1 MTTTTPKTKTC
12 KACRGTGKKSTPVL
26 HLGVP
31 GLCYQCDGA
40 GEQVR
45 VSAEQVQL
53 AAEKATESHLAEL
66 EEEAALLKLMREKN
80 PRSARFVE
88 RKLAELRE
96 TWKTVNRKAKNAPK
110 ARAKWVSPRA
120 YKGYP
125 KP

>member
-45 VSAEQVQL
+45 VSAEQVRLAYVQ
-53 AAEKATESHLAEL
+53 AAEAHMAEL
-66 EEEAALLKLMREKN
+66 EGIAADLKAMVAAD
-80 PRSARFVE
+80 PSAAKFAE
-88 RKLAELRE
+88 RKLTQLRQ
-96 TWKTVNRKAKNAPK
+96 TWKEASYKAKNPK
-110 ARAKWVSPRA
+110 PSRAKWVSPRD